1 MVIIR
6 SQTCKKWKQWHI
18 YSFSMDSPWYVWIVR
33 DDYVFLVIMCG
44 FATRYHVLFC
54 NGKKVLIINKL
65 HWLSW
70 NTAIGHPLLIIDF
83 VNKIFKS
90 IFILGW
96 CIFLLKIR
104 YPARK
109 QNGKLQ
115 SPHPGP
121 VELEP
126 CCKEGCL
133 WPLCAPLFWP
143 PLSCAPKVPL
153 RLRLKPTSPRIA
165 LASRPE
171 FRSKFKKKSRK
182 SHVGDTMKSS
192 QISKS

>member
-1 MVIIR
+1 MY
-6 SQTCKKWKQWHI
+6 
-18 YSFSMDSPWYVWIVR
+18 YSVM
-33 DDYVFLVIMCG
+33 
-44 FATRYHVLFC
+44 
-54 NGKKVLIINKL
+54 GKKVLIINKL

-171 FRSKFKKKSRK
+171 FRSKFKKKK
-182 SHVGDTMKSS
+182 QEKPCWWHHEIFPNLQKLEGMVTFDGGLQGKTQLGSS
-192 QISKS
+192 AEQMNVRDEVAPFF